1 MTDMTVSATILRQL
15 GGNRFVAMTG
25 AKNFVGSSD
34 ALSFALPGTA
44 TKNRA
49 NRCRIVLDATLDAY
63 FVTFMRCR
71 GVHSRTVGQLN
82 NVHCDQLAE
91 VFTRETGLDTHL

>member
-1 MTDMTVSATILRQL
+1 MTDLTVSATILRQL

-34 ALSFALPGTA
+34 ALSFALSGTM
-44 TKNRA
+44 TRNRA
-49 NRCRIVLDATLDAY
+49 NRCRIVLDTSLDAY

-71 GVHSRTVGQLN
+71 GVHAATVGQFN
-82 NVHCDQLAE
+82 NVHADQLAAI
-91 VFTRETGLDTHL
+91 FTRETGLDTHL